1 MGTETRILRGA
12 HEEILDRGSE
22 SAPARRGLD
31 SAGTNATWAVAM
43 SHPDHIFR
51 RIGRGR
57 KKLIPPLGPGPVLF
71 FVVLILAAAIVDYA
85 IEAALR

>member
-1 MGTETRILRGA
+1 
-12 HEEILDRGSE
+12 
-22 SAPARRGLD
+22 
-31 SAGTNATWAVAM
+31 M
-43 SHPDHIFR
+43 SHPEYIFR

-71 FVVLILAAAIVDYA
+71 FVALILAAAILDYA